1 MTDSQPAIVIEPASG
16 TDDVAAAKALFLA
29 YAQSLN
35 FSLCFQDFDR
45 ELEDMPGKYAA
56 QAKGALLLARVDGRP
71 LGVVGLRAL
80 EPGICEMKR
89 LYVDPAARGLKLGR
103 RLAETILAEGRRLGY
118 RVMRLDT
125 LHRMAEAN
133 RLYDALG
140 FRDIPPYYDNPMPDV
155 RYREVNL

>member
-1 MTDSQPAIVIEPASG
+1 MTDAHPAIAIVPAETAG
-16 TDDVAAAKALFLA
+16 DVEAAKALFLA
-29 YAQSLN
+29 YAQSLD
-35 FSLCFQDFDR
+35 FSLCFQDFDQ
-45 ELEDMPGKYAA
+45 ELAGMPGKYATRA
-56 QAKGALLLARVDGRP
+56 GGALLLARVDGRP

-89 LYVDPAARGLKLGR
+89 LYVDPGARGLKLGR
-103 RLAETILAEGRRLGY
+103 RLAEAILAVGRRLGY

-140 FRDIPPYYDNPMPDV
+140 FRDIPPYYKNPMPDV
-155 RYREVNL
+155 